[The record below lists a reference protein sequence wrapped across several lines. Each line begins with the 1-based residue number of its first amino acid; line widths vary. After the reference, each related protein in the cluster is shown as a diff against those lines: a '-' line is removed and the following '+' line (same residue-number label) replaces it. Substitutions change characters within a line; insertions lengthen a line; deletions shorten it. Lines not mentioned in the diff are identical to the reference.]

1 MDFIIAEYNK
11 MPPRLRRNIQQFM
24 NIAYG
29 PKIKVK
35 LSYPEENFFN
45 IIPMNNPLVR
55 NKVRSEQNRFR
66 RTRYHLV
73 FDQRNPKNIQ
83 NFYKISALLKSKSP
97 VVRRPFLNYETQPFM
112 SRAGSISNAAKKVQ
126 RAYRSHLNRRH
137 QAARKIQSAHRSAF
151 KTNFKPKS
159 TNRLNRPTHLSPYAR
174 SILLKKFLAFNKK

>member
-1 MDFIIAEYNK
+1 

-35 LSYPEENFFN
+35 LSYPEESFFN

-66 RTRYHLV
+66 RTRYHIV

-83 NFYKISALLKSKSP
+83 NFYKISALLKSQSP
-97 VVRRPFLNYETQPFM
+97 IVRRPFLGQNSSIM
-112 SRAGSISNAAKKVQ
+112 SRAGSISNAVKKVQ
-126 RAYRSHLNRRH
+126 RAYRAHLNKRH
-137 QAARKIQSAHRSAF
+137 QAARKIQSIHRNRFS
-151 KTNFKPKS
+151 TMFKPKS
-159 TNRLNRPTHLSPYAR
+159 TNRLNRPTYLTPYAR
-174 SILLKKFLAFNKK
+174 SILLKKFSAFNKK